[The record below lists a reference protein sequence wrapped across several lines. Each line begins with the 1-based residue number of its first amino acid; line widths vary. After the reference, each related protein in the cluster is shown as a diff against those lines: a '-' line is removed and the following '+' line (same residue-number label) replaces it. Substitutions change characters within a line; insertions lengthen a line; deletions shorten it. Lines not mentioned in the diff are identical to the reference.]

1 MNLWWLL
8 AVPIALIAAA
18 VFVEAYLKRG
28 RKRSIHE
35 LKPRLKPEQAYREKA
50 IGRDEVDIDELNA
63 ALDRNGNSMGFRYT
77 KTPKL

>member
-1 MNLWWLL
+1 MSLWWL
-8 AVPIALIAAA
+8 VALPVVLIGAAI
-18 VFVEAYLKRG
+18 FVEAFLKRG
-28 RKRSIHE
+28 RTRSIHA
-35 LKPRLKPEQAYREKA
+35 LKPKLKSEQAYREKE